1 MGQDV
6 NYYKDLL
13 MKHGSTH
20 AAVDCGSQYTHQR
33 RLQVLADVIKNHT
46 DSVLDVGCGL
56 GHFLDY
62 GPACR
67 KEDYLGIDILPEMVE
82 AALLRRPGWH
92 FEEGDIDNPN
102 PHWTADYVVA
112 SGLFQFADYNPDL
125 RMDAVTTMFRLCRKA
140 VACNFLRQGTN
151 EEYVVQPEDAWRTY
165 RRLTPWI
172 TIRADYLPNDFT
184 LYLYKEKQ

>member
-13 MKHGSTH
+13 AKHGSTH

-33 RLQVLADVIKNHT
+33 RLQVLAEVIHNHT
-46 DSVLDVGCGL
+46 DSILDVGCGL

-82 AALLRRPGWH
+82 AALLRRPGWR
-92 FEEGDIDNPN
+92 FEEGDIHHPN
-102 PHWTADYVVA
+102 PLWAADYVVA
-112 SGLFQFADYNPDL
+112 SGLFQFPPVFAETFRNL
-125 RMDAVTTMFRLCRKA
+125 FMLCKKGMAV
-140 VACNFLRQGTN
+140 NFLRIGSAN
-151 EEYVVQPEDAWRTY
+151 EYVLRPEQVAY
-165 RRLTPWI
+165 AAFELTPYVI
-172 TIRADYLPNDFT
+172 LRADYLPNDFT
-184 LYLYKEKQ
+184 LYLYREKQ

>member
-1 MGQDV
+1 MDQDLT
-6 NYYKDLL
+6 YYKDLL
-13 MKHGSTH
+13 DKYGPTH

-33 RLQVLADVIKNHT
+33 RLQVLAEVIKNHT

-82 AALLRRPGWH
+82 AARLRRPGWR
-92 FEEGDIDNPN
+92 FETGDVRIPMEK
-102 PHWTADYVVA
+102 WTSDYVVA
-112 SGLFQFADYNPDL
+112 SGLFQFQSPFVILEHLWNL
-125 RMDAVTTMFRLCRKA
+125 SRKA
-140 VACNFLRQGTN
+140 LAVNFLRIGHAN
-151 EEYVVQPEDAWRTY
+151 EYICDPCHILLRAWE
-165 RRLTPWI
+165 LTPYV
-172 TIRADYLPNDFT
+172 TLRADYLPNDFT